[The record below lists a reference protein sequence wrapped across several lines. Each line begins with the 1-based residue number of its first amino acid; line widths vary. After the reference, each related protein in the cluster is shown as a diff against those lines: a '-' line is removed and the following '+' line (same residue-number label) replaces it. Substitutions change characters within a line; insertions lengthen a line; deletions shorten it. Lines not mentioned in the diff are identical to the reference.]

1 MQNGV
6 KIKLWES
13 AAEFSFQLFLFW
25 LPDTVCE
32 PCLAI
37 HCKGPV
43 GISEFAARGG
53 PLASASLLFKKN
65 EVTKWG
71 ANDATGVAVIS

>member
-1 MQNGV
+1 M
-6 KIKLWES
+6 
-13 AAEFSFQLFLFW
+13 
-25 LPDTVCE
+25 
-32 PCLAI
+32 
-37 HCKGPV
+37 

-53 PLASASLLFKKN
+53 PLASASLLLKKN